1 MKNNVGADTRIRPLK
16 IIFSLLLAMM
26 LAIFPLPG
34 WLNLL
39 RPLWVVMVLMYLVL
53 LMPQHMSVG
62 WAWIIGLLLD
72 VLTGTVLGVHAL
84 ALVVVVYVI
93 TKFSHRIRL
102 FSVWQQALTVFIII
116 TVYQAILFWIQAEV
130 GTMLI
135 SWQYWLPSL
144 TSAILW
150 PLVFIL
156 MDKLYSG

>member
-72 VLTGTVLGVHAL
+72 VLTGTVLGEHAI
-84 ALVVVVYVI
+84 ALV
-93 TKFSHRIRL
+93 
-102 FSVWQQALTVFIII
+102 II
-116 TVYQAILFWIQAEV
+116 A
-130 GTMLI
+130 
-135 SWQYWLPSL
+135 
-144 TSAILW
+144 
-150 PLVFIL
+150 
-156 MDKLYSG
+156 